1 MDADKEMMRVDAA
14 IGVVKRDGRVLICQ
28 RKTDDTLGDFWEFP
42 GGKCE
47 PGESLQECL
56 ARELMEEVAIK
67 ARVVRKLTPIEHDY
81 PDVCVRLHPFLCEH
95 LEGEA
100 TAIECQRTKWV
111 EASELSGYQ
120 FPPANESLLEEVV
133 REMKR
138 A

>member
-1 MDADKEMMRVDAA
+1 MMRVDAA

-47 PGESLQECL
+47 PGESLEMCL
-56 ARELMEEVAIK
+56 ARELMEEVGIE
-67 ARVVRKLTPIEHDY
+67 ARVVRKLTPVEHDY
-81 PDVCVRLHPFLCEH
+81 PHVSVRLHPFLCEH
-95 LEGEA
+95 VEGEA

-111 EASELSGYQ
+111 EAEELSGYK

-133 REMKR
+133 RAMNR

>member
-100 TAIECQRTKWV
+100 TAIECPRTKWV

>member
-47 PGESLQECL
+47 PGESLEMCL
-56 ARELMEEVAIK
+56 ARELMEEVGIE
-67 ARVVRKLTPIEHDY
+67 ARVVRKLTPVEHDY
-81 PDVCVRLHPFLCEH
+81 PHVSVRLHPFLCEH
-95 LEGEA
+95 VEGEA

-111 EASELSGYQ
+111 EAEELSGYK

-133 REMKR
+133 RAMNR

>member
-1 MDADKEMMRVDAA
+1 MKRVDAA

-28 RKTDDTLGDFWEFP
+28 RKTDDELGDFWEFP

-47 PGESLQECL
+47 RGESLQACL

-67 ARVVRKLTPIEHDY
+67 ARVVRKLTPVEHDY
-81 PDVCVRLHPFLCEH
+81 PDFRVRLHPFLCEH

-100 TAIECQRTKWV
+100 MAIECQRTKWV

-120 FPPANESLLEEVV
+120 FPPANETLLAEVV
-133 REMKR
+133 RVINGT
-138 A
+138 

>member
-14 IGVVKRDGRVLICQ
+14 IGVVKRLGRVLICQ

-47 PGESLQECL
+47 TGESLQECL